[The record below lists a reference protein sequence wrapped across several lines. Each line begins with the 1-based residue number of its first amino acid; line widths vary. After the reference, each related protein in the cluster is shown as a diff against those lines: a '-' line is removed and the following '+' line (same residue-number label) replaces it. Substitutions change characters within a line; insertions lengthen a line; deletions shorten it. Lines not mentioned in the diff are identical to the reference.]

1 MLVYCS
7 AVSTLDPSDLIDL
20 YWAGR
25 TTLVSRHD
33 DIARYDEVFRRFFL
47 GDGSPDAELTLMLRA
62 SAQAQGALAIPS
74 TEPGDAGEE
83 DEAVLG
89 WMASDVEALKHK
101 SFAACTPEEL
111 AALRRIMAR
120 IRLTPPRRRTRRTA
134 PARSSGSRPD
144 PRRTVRESMR
154 MHGEPARL
162 YWRRRKVRLRP
173 LVLILDISGSMADY
187 SRSLLQF
194 AHSAK
199 RSAGRVEVFCFGTRL
214 TRVTG
219 AMECRRPD
227 EALER
232 AARAAFDWDGGTRI
246 GDSLDAF
253 VRGWARRGLCRGG
266 IVVICSDGLDR
277 GDPEVLAAAM
287 ERLSRLC
294 HRLVWLNPHKG
305 DDPGFRP
312 STLGMMVAAPHVDL
326 LLSGHDL
333 ASLEKFAALLP
344 GLNLSRTRA
353 CDDHG
358 SSTIT
363 MCTSTNAIRTPMPR
377 SRTSAGSWRTS
388 PCASSLCTP
397 TRMSVYG
404 DTSDE
409 LRDNT
414 AGFNP
419 RFYGPARATP
429 GASLP
434 H

>member
-1 MLVYCS
+1 VPGVPEPERVPFTGLLVKFAGELRAAGLAVGSGDVLLYCS
-7 AVSTLDPSDLIDL
+7 ALSRLDPADLVDL

-25 TTLVSRHD
+25 TTLVNRHD
-33 DIARYDEVFRRFFL
+33 DIAVYDQVFRRFFL
-47 GDGSPDAELTLMLRA
+47 AADGPAEDPLTLMLRA

-74 TEPGDAGEE
+74 TEPGESERE
-83 DEAVLG
+83 DDAVLG

-111 AALRRIMAR
+111 AALRRIMTR
-120 IRLTPPRRRTRRTA
+120 IRLTPPRRRTRRTTA
-134 PARSSGSRPD
+134 AQAGRRPD

-154 MHGEPARL
+154 MHGDPARL

-173 LVLILDISGSMADY
+173 LILILDISGSMADY
-187 SRSLLQF
+187 SRNLLQF
-194 AHSAK
+194 AHSAA

-232 AARAAFDWDGGTRI
+232 AARAAFDWDGGTKI

-253 VRGWARRGLCRGG
+253 VRNWGRRGLCRGG

-277 GDPEVLAAAM
+277 GDPAVLAAAL
-287 ERLSRLC
+287 ERLSRLS

-312 STLGMMVAAPHVDL
+312 STLGMMIAAPHIDL

-333 ASLEKFAALLP
+333 VSLEKLATLLP
-344 GLNLSRTRA
+344 TLG
-353 CDDHG
+353 
-358 SSTIT
+358 
-363 MCTSTNAIRTPMPR
+363 
-377 SRTSAGSWRTS
+377 
-388 PCASSLCTP
+388 
-397 TRMSVYG
+397 
-404 DTSDE
+404 
-409 LRDNT
+409 
-414 AGFNP
+414 
-419 RFYGPARATP
+419 
-429 GASLP
+429 
-434 H
+434 

>member
-1 MLVYCS
+1 MPPEEFTGLLVRFAGKLRAAGVAVGSGDVLVYCS
-7 AVSTLDPSDLIDL
+7 ALSTLDPSDLADL

-25 TTLVSRHD
+25 VTLVNRHD
-33 DIARYDEVFRRFFL
+33 DMACYDEVFRRFFL
-47 GDGSPDAELTLMLRA
+47 GAEGPAEDLVLMLRA

-74 TEPGDAGEE
+74 TEPGEAGQE
-83 DEAVLG
+83 DDAVLG

-120 IRLTPPRRRTRRTA
+120 MRLTPPRRRTRRTA
-134 PARSSGSRPD
+134 PARSGIRPD

-154 MHGEPARL
+154 MHGEPAQL

-173 LVLILDISGSMADY
+173 LILILDISGSMADY

-194 AHSAK
+194 AYSAK
-199 RSAGRVEVFCFGTRL
+199 RSPGRVEVFCFGTRL

-219 AMECRRPD
+219 AKECRRPD

-232 AARAAFDWDGGTRI
+232 AAGAAFDWDGGTRI

-287 ERLSRLC
+287 ERIARLSYRL
-294 HRLVWLNPHKG
+294 LWVNPHKG
-305 DDPGFRP
+305 GDPAFRP
-312 STLGMMVAAPHVDL
+312 STLGMLVAAPHVDQ

-333 ASLEKFAALLP
+333 HSLEELAALLP
-344 GLNLSRTRA
+344 ALG
-353 CDDHG
+353 
-358 SSTIT
+358 
-363 MCTSTNAIRTPMPR
+363 
-377 SRTSAGSWRTS
+377 
-388 PCASSLCTP
+388 
-397 TRMSVYG
+397 
-404 DTSDE
+404 
-409 LRDNT
+409 
-414 AGFNP
+414 
-419 RFYGPARATP
+419 
-429 GASLP
+429 
-434 H
+434 